1 MVVCERMHVRV
12 REKNRKMHLLV
23 VSVGGADREKEK
35 GKASNGGKV
44 RESMLALEI
53 NLACVGVST
62 HVCAR
67 EGERERERALFKD
80 KP

>member
-1 MVVCERMHVRV
+1 MRERKE
-12 REKNRKMHLLV
+12 RERFSK
-23 VSVGGADREKEK
+23 REREK
-35 GKASNGGKV
+35 GKASKGGKV

-67 EGERERERALFKD
+67 GGERERERALFKD

>member
-1 MVVCERMHVRV
+1 MCLRERKE
-12 REKNRKMHLLV
+12 RERD
-23 VSVGGADREKEK
+23 SPREKEK
-35 GKASNGGKV
+35 GKASKGGKV

-67 EGERERERALFKD
+67 GGERERERERALFKD